1 MVGFLR
7 LIVDYGIIG
16 VLTIFSFLA
25 VAVTIERF
33 MHYMDVNPENFVTKP
48 ELEIDLTKN
57 LTILYTIAA
66 NSVYIGLLGTVLGIM
81 LTFAT
86 MGEAGAIDA
95 KTIMSSL
102 SYALIATAC
111 GLIVAIPSIFC
122 YNFLT
127 RRMDVLLARWDAL
140 EARKCK

>member
-1 MVGFLR
+1 MINFLHAF
-7 LIVDYGIIG
+7 VDYGILG
-16 VLTIFSFLA
+16 LLGIFSFLA
-25 VAVTIERF
+25 VAVTVERF
-33 MHYMDVNPENFVTKP
+33 MHYIDVRPENFLTKA

-95 KTIMSSL
+95 KTIMSALSL
-102 SYALIATAC
+102 SLIATAC
-111 GLIVAIPSIFC
+111 GLVVAIPSIFC

-140 EARKCK
+140 AARQ

>member
-1 MVGFLR
+1 MTNLLR
-7 LIVDYGIIG
+7 YIVDFG
-16 VLTIFSFLA
+16 VLGLLAIFSFLA

-33 MHYMDVNPENFVTKP
+33 LHYMDVRVESFVTRA

-86 MGEAGAIDA
+86 MGESGGIDA
-95 KTIMSSL
+95 KTIMSAL
-102 SYALIATAC
+102 SYTLIATAC
-111 GLIVAIPSIFC
+111 GLVVAIPSIFC

-127 RRMDVLLARWDAL
+127 RRMEVLLARWDAL
-140 EARKCK
+140 AARR

>member
-1 MVGFLR
+1 MINFLHAF
-7 LIVDYGIIG
+7 VDYGILG
-16 VLTIFSFLA
+16 LLAIFSFLA
-25 VAVTIERF
+25 LAVTVERF
-33 MHYMDVNPENFVTKP
+33 MHYMDVRPENFLTKA

-86 MGEAGAIDA
+86 MGEAGTIDA
-95 KTIMSSL
+95 KTIMSALSL
-102 SYALIATAC
+102 SLIATAA
-111 GLIVAIPSIFC
+111 GLVVAIPSIFC

-140 EARKCK
+140 AARQ